1 MLAIKYSY
9 SDIKEGREFKAFSIL
24 NTDTLSLVDK
34 YVLPLNEEDP
44 TLNELRFKTGI
55 SEIYAILDFGSWNN
69 YWDKFANHRQNF
81 IELDRELAQN
91 PEVLKS
97 IAEYEKDQK
106 QFRIW
111 QAAKKW
117 DVN

>member
-9 SDIKEGREFKAFSIL
+9 CDIKEGQSFKAFSIL
-24 NTDTLSLVDK
+24 NTETFQFVDK
-34 YVLPLNEEDP
+34 YVLPLNEEDL

-55 SEIYAILDFGSWNN
+55 SEIYTILDFGSWNN
-69 YWDKFANHRQNF
+69 YWEKVTQHRQNF
-81 IELDRELAQN
+81 IELDRELAED

-97 IAEYEKDQK
+97 IADYEKDQK

-111 QAAKKW
+111 QAAQKW